1 MLDVS
6 ADLDRESYKPLYIQL
21 AEILI
26 DYASKYHLKNG
37 DALPSENE
45 LLSHFDVS
53 RNTVRLS
60 VDRLV
65 QLGVAKKVRGQG
77 TFFIKKKKSLSV
89 HYHYAFNGS
98 VERIGLKVTNKLID
112 IKTVPNRIKWIE
124 GLGSTN
130 WDETV
135 WIRRIKWASDE
146 LLAVDERLLPSA
158 IVKRY
163 SQKEIENENLFI
175 DLVGKKSDTQTNR
188 FNYIFVSQPLSRG
201 ESKLLK
207 LRRGTHFLRRIGEYY
222 NSVDQRFML
231 SRLTIISDRINLKY
245 EYSKHENGW
254 IIQG

>member
-6 ADLDRESYKPLYIQL
+6 TELDRESYKPLYIQL

-26 DYASKYHLKNG
+26 DYASNHQLKNG

-53 RNTVRLS
+53 RNTVRLA

-65 QLGVAKKVRGQG
+65 QLGVARKVRGQG

-112 IKTVPNRIKWIE
+112 IKTVPNRIKWIQ

-146 LLAVDERLLPSA
+146 LLAVDERLLPSSV
-158 IVKRY
+158 VKRY

-175 DLVGKKSDTQTNR
+175 DLVGKNSDTQTDR
-188 FNYIFVSQPLSRG
+188 FNYIFISQPLSRD

-231 SRLTIISDRINLKY
+231 SRLTIISDRINLRY

>member
-1 MLDVS
+1 MIDVS
-6 ADLDRESYKPLYIQL
+6 AEIDRESYKPLYIQL

-26 DYASKYHLKNG
+26 DYASNHQLKNG

-45 LLSHFDVS
+45 LLSHFEVS
-53 RNTVRLS
+53 RNTIRQA

-77 TFFIKKKKSLSV
+77 TFFIKKKRALSV

-98 VERIGLKVTNKLID
+98 VERIGLKVKNKLTD
-112 IKTVPNRIKWIE
+112 ITTVPNRIDWVD

-146 LLAVDERLLPSA
+146 LLAVDERLLPSS

-163 SQKEIENENLFI
+163 SNKEIENENLFL
-175 DLVGKKSDTQTNR
+175 DLMGKNKDTQTDR
-188 FNYIFVSQPLSRG
+188 FNYIFISQPLSKE

-222 NSVDQRFML
+222 NTVDQRFML
-231 SRLTIISDRINLKY
+231 SRLTIISDRINLRY
-245 EYSKHENGW
+245 EYVKHENGW

>member
-1 MLDVS
+1 MLDIS
-6 ADLDRESYKPLYIQL
+6 AELDRESYKPLYIQL

-26 DYASKYHLKNG
+26 DYANNQQLKNG
-37 DALPSENE
+37 DALPSENK

-53 RNTVRLS
+53 RNTIRLA

-77 TFFIKKKKSLSV
+77 TFFINKKKSLSV

-112 IKTVPNRIKWIE
+112 IKTVPNRINWIE

-146 LLAVDERLLPSA
+146 LLAVDERLLPSSA
-158 IVKRY
+158 VKRF
-163 SQKEIENENLFI
+163 SQKEIENENLFL
-175 DLVGKKSDTQTNR
+175 DLMGKNSDTQTDR
-188 FNYIFVSQPLSRG
+188 FNYIFISQPISRD

-231 SRLTIISDRINLKY
+231 SRLTIISDRINLRY
-245 EYSKHENGW
+245 EYSRQQNGW

>member
-6 ADLDRESYKPLYIQL
+6 AELDRESYKPLYIQL

-26 DYASKYHLKNG
+26 DYANNHQLKNC

-45 LLSHFDVS
+45 LLSHFAVS
-53 RNTVRLS
+53 RNTIRLA

-65 QLGVAKKVRGQG
+65 QLGVANKVRGQG
-77 TFFIKKKKSLSV
+77 TFFIKKQKTLSV

-112 IKTVPNRIKWIE
+112 ISTVPNRIRWINE
-124 GLGSTN
+124 LGSTN

-135 WIRRIKWASDE
+135 WIRRIKWASGE
-146 LLAVDERLLPSA
+146 LLGVDERLLPSSV
-158 IVKRY
+158 VKRY

-175 DLVGKKSDTQTNR
+175 DLMGKNPDTKTDR
-188 FNYIFVSQPLSRG
+188 FNYIFISQPLTKEEG
-201 ESKLLK
+201 KLLK

-222 NSVDQRFML
+222 NSVEQRFML
-231 SRLTIISDRINLKY
+231 SRLTIISDRINLRY
-245 EYSKHENGW
+245 EFSSHENGW

>member
-1 MLDVS
+1 MLNVS
-6 ADLDRESYKPLYIQL
+6 DELDRESYKPLYIQL

-26 DYASKYHLKNG
+26 EYASNHQLKNG

-53 RNTVRLS
+53 RNTIRLA

-65 QLGVAKKVRGQG
+65 QLGVARKVRGQG
-77 TFFIKKKKSLSV
+77 TFFIKKKRALSV

-98 VERIGLKVTNKLID
+98 VERIGLKVTNKLVD
-112 IKTVPNRIKWIE
+112 ITTVSNRQKWID

-130 WDETV
+130 WNETV
-135 WIRRIKWASDE
+135 WIRRIKWSSDE
-146 LLAVDERLLPSA
+146 LLAVDERLLPST
-158 IVKRY
+158 VVTRY
-163 SQKEIENENLFI
+163 SHKEIENENLFL
-175 DLVGKKSDTQTNR
+175 DLMGKNKDTQTDR
-188 FNYIFVSQPLSRG
+188 FNYIFISQPLSKE

-231 SRLTIISDRINLKY
+231 SRLTIISDRINLRY
-245 EYSKHENGW
+245 DYSKHDDGW